1 MLPEKPKRKCKYSN
15 VEFVPKRTNQVFL
28 SKECRIA
35 HHNEMNNTI
44 RKKLSKIN
52 NQLIKNYKVLT
63 EIMRG
68 KNESQF
74 HSEFL
79 RGKGFSFS
87 VHTHVEKWK
96 DKFIYAVYEFSFY
109 KINDTTYQITRL

>member
-1 MLPEKPKRKCKYSN
+1 MLPEKSKRVCKYSN
-15 VEFVPKRTNQVFL
+15 VEFVPKRTNQIFV

-74 HSEFL
+74 HSEFH
-79 RGKGFSFS
+79 KGDIIP
-87 VHTHVEKWK
+87 T
-96 DKFIYAVYEFSFY
+96 
-109 KINDTTYQITRL
+109 